1 MSCHVTARIDITP
14 QPEYELIYISLGIPC
29 DGYIFIDEVDVD
41 TRCVPEPSTLPMLL
55 AAGLL
60 GFVVYR
66 RRKQ

>member
-1 MSCHVTARIDITP
+1 M
-14 QPEYELIYISLGIPC
+14 IYISLGIPC